1 MRKSLLLVTTL
12 AAVLGLGSTGCLK
25 SMILNGQI
33 ASTRKGAKAA
43 DTLGDYEVARAASSA
58 GLVQFEGMHRL
69 APDNEDALYLLM
81 RGWAGYGYAFAQDDY
96 EVALIAGDDAA
107 AEYHKGRAKLAYDR
121 AIAYGLELIGK
132 HAEGFDENKKDSDT
146 IKKWLAANFDSKDHA
161 ETLFWLGSAW
171 MARVNLLKDDPTGEY
186 VANLFIGVA
195 ILERSVEIDPEYLS
209 WGGTATLAAY
219 HSRAKGPE
227 LDMAKKMF
235 DTALEKTGRKALGV
249 QLNYTRYACQQQDQ
263 ALYEKLANEVLNAED
278 PDPNLRL
285 QNTIAKR
292 RAKRALHKS
301 ALEECG
307 FPPKDAAPAPP
318 ADAPAAPAAAAD
330 SPAK

>member
-1 MRKSLLLVTTL
+1 MRKSLLLTSLL
-12 AAVLGLGSTGCLK
+12 AGALALGSTGCLK

-69 APDNEDALYLLM
+69 APDNEDALYLLL

-107 AEYHKGRAKLAYDR
+107 AEYHKGRAKLAFDR
-121 AIAYGLELIGK
+121 AISYGLELIGK
-132 HAEGFDENKKDSDT
+132 HAEGFEENKKDADT
-146 IKKWLAANFDSKDHA
+146 IKKWLEANFDSKDHA
-161 ETLFWLGSAW
+161 ETLFWLGGAW
-171 MARVNLLKDDPTGEY
+171 LARVNLLKDDPTGEY

-195 ILERSVEIDPEYLS
+195 ILERSVAIDPEYLS
-209 WGGTATLAAY
+209 WGGTSTLATY
-219 HSRAKGPE
+219 HARGKGPE
-227 LDMAKKMF
+227 LEEAKKMF
-235 DTALEKTGRKALGV
+235 ELALQKTGRKSLGV
-249 QLNYTRYACQQQDQ
+249 QLNYAKYFCMKQDQ
-263 ALYEKLANEVLNAED
+263 AGYEKIVNEVLSTED

-301 ALEECG
+301 VMEDCG
-307 FPPKDAAPAPP
+307 FPPKEAPATPTE
-318 ADAPAAPAAAAD
+318 
-330 SPAK
+330 